1 MVPMKASGSYNR
13 AINGRKRGVPTVIRV
28 LVVDDHRMFAE
39 SLVRVLDDE
48 PDIEVTGIAVSAAD
62 ANAQV
67 EQHHPD
73 VCVLDYQLPDQDGAS
88 AVSALRG
95 KAPDL
100 RVVMLTGLA
109 QMHTAR
115 AAVDAGCNG
124 FVTKDRAAHDL
135 VNAVRAA
142 HAGVELPLQSFPEP
156 AGDRFGLTPREHE
169 VLRLLAEGSST
180 EEIMSRL
187 FVSRNTVRTHVQKVI
202 GKVGAHS
209 KLEAVAIA
217 RRESLV

>member
-1 MVPMKASGSYNR
+1 M
-13 AINGRKRGVPTVIRV
+13 IRV

-62 ANAQV
+62 ASEQV
-67 EQHHPD
+67 EAHNPD

-88 AVSALRG
+88 AVSGLRG
-95 KAPDL
+95 KSPDL
-100 RVVMLTGLA
+100 RVVMVTGLA
-109 QMHTAR
+109 QSHTAR
-115 AAVDAGCNG
+115 AAIDAGCNA

-142 HAGVELPLQSFPEP
+142 HAGVDLPVPSFPDP
-156 AGDRFGLTPREHE
+156 VTDRFGLTPREHE
-169 VLRLLAEGSST
+169 VLRLLADGCST
-180 EEIMSRL
+180 DEVMARL

-202 GKVGAHS
+202 NKLGAHS
-209 KLEAVAIA
+209 KLEAVALA
-217 RRESLV
+217 RREGLI

>member
-1 MVPMKASGSYNR
+1 
-13 AINGRKRGVPTVIRV
+13 VIRV

-62 ANAQV
+62 ATAQV
-67 EQHHPD
+67 EQHRPD

-88 AVSALRG
+88 AMSGLRG
-95 KAPDL
+95 KSPGL
-100 RVVMLTGLA
+100 RVVMVTGLA
-109 QMHTAR
+109 QSHTAR
-115 AAVDAGCNG
+115 AAIDAGCNA

-142 HAGVELPLQSFPEP
+142 HAGVDLPVPSCPDP
-156 AGDRFGLTPREHE
+156 TSDRFGLTPREHE
-169 VLRLLAEGSST
+169 VLRLLADGCST
-180 EEIMSRL
+180 DDVMARL

-202 GKVGAHS
+202 NKLGAHS
-209 KLEAVAIA
+209 KLEAVALA
-217 RRESLV
+217 RREGLI